1 MAHGLLNLVAIMD
14 WHSRKVLSWRL
25 SNTMDD
31 AFCVEAFIEA
41 ISTSGPRRSLIPIKG
56 RNLPRRWR
64 SVKYEEVY
72 LRTYDSGREARAGIG
87 AYFEHHNSRRR
98 MACAPKCGY
107 YGP

>member
-1 MAHGLLNLVAIMD
+1 MTPSA
-14 WHSRKVLSWRL
+14 SKLS
-25 SNTMDD
+25 
-31 AFCVEAFIEA
+31 
-41 ISTSGPRRSLIPIKG
+41 PRRSAPRGPEIFKPIKG
-56 RNLPRRWR
+56 RNLPRLWR

-98 MACAPKCGY
+98 MACAPKYGY